1 MKAAHAPKIQDRHL
15 WNAYRDKVIEA
26 VVAVEL
32 QMKQAG
38 RSLDVEGLTCEV
50 APLLGQVIEDMAD
63 YNVLSLYGP
72 CAPLLTKPCA
82 RPVRN
87 TVGSFRCSY
96 DKLSGCLLPLLF
108 TS

>member
-63 YNVLSLYGP
+63 YNVLSKLVRAVRPIAYETLRSTSEEHGGQFS
-72 CAPLLTKPCA
+72 LLL
-82 RPVRN
+82 R
-87 TVGSFRCSY
+87 
-96 DKLSGCLLPLLF
+96 
-108 TS
+108 